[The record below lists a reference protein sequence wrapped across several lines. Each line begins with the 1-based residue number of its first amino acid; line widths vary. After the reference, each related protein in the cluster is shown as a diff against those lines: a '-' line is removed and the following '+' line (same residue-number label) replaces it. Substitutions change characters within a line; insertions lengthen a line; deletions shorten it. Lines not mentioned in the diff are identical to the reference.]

1 MVGTH
6 GGGHSLRQ
14 LEDYKLTAQIPNPFP
29 TDGQRKLSTQELY
42 ERMQAHAC
50 LATAPSD
57 KPSCEGQVFVGL
69 FFDGTGNNMDID
81 YFGGDGSKT
90 LGQGRSALPPEKR
103 KHTNVVKL
111 YQAYPY
117 QPQKGYLSIYLPGV
131 GTPFPEVGDTNTS
144 LKKSWLPNLGS
155 AVAEM
160 GEHRILWAL
169 LQLLNAPHQY
179 VRGEGQLLIA
189 DAQAKTICANQPHW
203 RIAA

>member
-1 MVGTH
+1 M
-6 GGGHSLRQ
+6 S
-14 LEDYKLTAQIPNPFP
+14 AQIPNPFP

-50 LATAPSD
+50 LASAPSA

-90 LGQGRSALPPEKR
+90 LGQGRTALPPEKR